1 MNKEKINKIFE
12 QILLGA
18 YPESGTIL
26 NLALPIYQKLK
37 FQEYDEDTILKAIII
52 EYHKHV
58 CSQFTKTVKA
68 MTNQK
73 LRVKQ

>member
-26 NLALPIYQKLK
+26 NLALPTYQKLK

-58 CSQFTKTVKA
+58 CSQLTKTVKA
-68 MTNQK
+68 IMNQK